1 MSKIKFYLNNPII
14 VFGILFFLS
23 SLILL
28 LCTHFNLP
36 DYYTNRQ
43 LALDVANTVAVS
55 EVSSATVGYE
65 NINYKIYNPIFQL
78 WGIFGILLL
87 FTLIFKINKFKKI
100 FNIKYFEH
108 KSIIYLFANLN
119 YIIYAVCLMPV
130 YMRDLDKF
138 VYNMSADSMGIP
150 FLGMLFSLIF
160 FALIYY
166 PVVNFLLYVTYNTDI
181 KSKFYNFIY
190 ILSAIWL
197 IVDWYGILTM
207 KFSYL
212 TIILNLIY
220 LTWFTLIIYSYKKIT
235 AKRKLVT

>member
-1 MSKIKFYLNNPII
+1 MSKIKFYLKNPVII
-14 VFGILFFLS
+14 FSTLFLLL
-23 SLILL
+23 SLIIIFW
-28 LCTHFNLP
+28 THFSLP
-36 DYYTNRQ
+36 NYYIDKN
-43 LALDVANTVAVS
+43 AAWEAANSVAVS
-55 EVSSATVGYE
+55 EAASATAVYE
-65 NINYKIYNPIFQL
+65 NAKYKIFNPIFQL
-78 WGIFGILLL
+78 WGLLGVFTL
-87 FTLIFKINKFKKI
+87 FALIFKIKEFKTL
-100 FNIKYFEH
+100 FNIKFFEH

-119 YIIYAVCLMPV
+119 YIIYAACLMPV
-130 YMRDLDKF
+130 YMQDLDKF

-150 FLGMLFSLIF
+150 FFGMLFSLIF

-166 PVVNFLLYVTYNTDI
+166 PVVNFLLFVTYNTDI
-181 KSKFYNFIY
+181 KNKFYNFIY

-197 IVDWYGILTM
+197 VVDWYGVLIM

>member
-14 VFGILFFLS
+14 VFGISFLLS

-43 LALDVANTVAVS
+43 LALDVANNVAVS
-55 EVSSATVGYE
+55 EVSSATAGYE

-87 FTLIFKINKFKKI
+87 FTSVFKINEFKKI
-100 FNIKYFEH
+100 FNIKFFEH

-119 YIIYAVCLMPV
+119 YIIYAACLMPV
-130 YMRDLDKF
+130 YMQDLDKF
-138 VYNMSADSMGIP
+138 VYNRYADSMGIP
-150 FLGMLFSLIF
+150 FFGMLFSLIF

-166 PVVNFLLYVTYNTDI
+166 PVVNFLLFVTCNTDI
-181 KSKFYNFIY
+181 KSRFYNFIY

-197 IVDWYGILTM
+197 FFDWYGILIM

-212 TIILNLIY
+212 TMILNLIY
-220 LTWFTLIIYSYKKIT
+220 LIWFVLIIHCNKKIAT
-235 AKRKLVT
+235 KRKLIT